1 MACFSIDLANIV
13 PCETHKNTRSAH
25 NSSGNTKLTLRRRF
39 DTPKNRCH
47 SLRPAR
53 LIKKHTK
60 TLSTTKL
67 TGEAHATHP
76 NRCNSTRVPL
86 RRTRAQPRN
95 RNRDD
100 RQVNAHNKHAKCA
113 LQNRRHTIHMRAK
126 NESAI
131 CFHNTHNMC
140 KLTLTRSKLRPDSRI
155 ARQSTYRAGED
166 RCRQTYRKLHK
177 RASDDV

>member
-1 MACFSIDLANIV
+1 MQTPNTHISSMRDGQKNCVSIDHQNCFTKSVKQARKNIWTRRKTPFLASAWAVACCGTLFANMCIIRAYLEMIWLV
-13 PCETHKNTRSAH
+13 FRSILPILFPVKHTKNTRSAH
-25 NSSGNTKLTLRRRF
+25 NSPGNTKLTLRRRF

-86 RRTRAQPRN
+86 PTHTCAAEEQKPRR
-95 RNRDD
+95 
-100 RQVNAHNKHAKCA
+100 
-113 LQNRRHTIHMRAK
+113 
-126 NESAI
+126 
-131 CFHNTHNMC
+131 
-140 KLTLTRSKLRPDSRI
+140 
-155 ARQSTYRAGED
+155 
-166 RCRQTYRKLHK
+166 
-177 RASDDV
+177 